1 MDYCPQHKHFVVL
14 MERLV
19 EHPLSHKEEEF
30 IMKHR
35 RKLMIQS
42 FASDVPKVWLL
53 LAPLTTLGTSWCMR
67 LYIDRYIP

>member
-53 LAPLTTLGTSWCMR
+53 LAPLTTLGTSWRMR
-67 LYIDRYIP
+67 LYTDSYIP